1 MPNRCKTPIILML
14 SKDNAAFMTKRPRA
28 NNFIDLI
35 TIFCVIWR
43 LVKFF
48 LVIDLMEKVKLT
60 PIMNM
65 NHGMTRSA
73 TVNPD
78 HGL

>member
-1 MPNRCKTPIILML
+1 MPNRCKTPITRML
-14 SKDNAAFMTKRPRA
+14 SNDNAAFITKRPRA
-28 NNFIDLI
+28 NNLIDLI

-43 LVKFF
+43 LVNFF
-48 LVIDLMEKVKLT
+48 LVIDLIEKVKLT

-73 TVNPD
+73 TVKPD